1 MILTKEVLLESY
13 KDKLVAWLNF
23 GGGLMDVEIIK
34 NVYEYVE
41 KAFSGL
47 KPILGFMA
55 SVIIYVIF
63 PEKVYLL
70 ALVAVLSASIMDIFT
85 KNYSI
90 IKVNGGYKKAVRD
103 KKLFSK
109 SLWKGTEVKIVSYL
123 SISILTGLSYR
134 VIYLKEAG
142 IILASF
148 VYSVMF
154 MREFQSNIEN
164 LIEAGADLQW
174 LLLFS
179 KKKNKE
185 LMKPYEEETPRSEVN
200 DYEQRI

>member
-1 MILTKEVLLESY
+1 MNE
-13 KDKLVAWLNF
+13 N
-23 GGGLMDVEIIK
+23 II
-34 NVYEYVE
+34 NRMYEYIE
-41 KAFSGL
+41 KAFIEV
-47 KPILGFMA
+47 KPIYAFIA
-55 SVIIYVIF
+55 SIISYVVF
-63 PEKVYLL
+63 PDKAYFL
-70 ALVAVLSASIMDIFT
+70 ALMAVLGASFADIVT
-85 KNYSI
+85 KIYSI
-90 IKVNGGYKKAVRD
+90 IKKHGGYKKAIQSGH
-103 KKLFSK
+103 LFSK

-123 SISILTGLSYR
+123 TISILTGLSYR

-142 IILASF
+142 IFLASF

-164 LIEAGADLQW
+164 LMEAGADVQW

-185 LMKPYEEETPRSEVN
+185 LMKLYEEEQIKKEVN

>member
-1 MILTKEVLLESY
+1 MADITDY
-13 KDKLVAWLNF
+13 
-23 GGGLMDVEIIK
+23 I
-34 NVYEYVE
+34 E
-41 KAFSGL
+41 KAFTGI
-47 KPILGFMA
+47 KPVAGALIGFFT
-55 SVIIYVIF
+55 YVCF
-63 PEKVYLL
+63 PDRAYLL
-70 ALVAVLSASIMDIFT
+70 ALTAVLAASFCDIIT
-85 KNYSI
+85 KCYSI
-90 IKVNGGYKKAVRD
+90 IKKYGGFRTSIEQ

-109 SLWKGTEVKIVSYL
+109 SMWKGSEVKIVSYL
-123 SISILTGLSYR
+123 TIAILTGLAYR

-142 IILASF
+142 IILGSF

-164 LIEAGADLQW
+164 LIEAGADLHW

-185 LMKPYEEETPRSEVN
+185 LMKPYEEENKEKEVNN

>member
-1 MILTKEVLLESY
+1 MDAEIL
-13 KDKLVAWLNF
+13 
-23 GGGLMDVEIIK
+23 K
-34 NVYEYVE
+34 NVYGYISKSFEGM
-41 KAFSGL
+41 KPLFGFIFSGL
-47 KPILGFMA
+47 F
-55 SVIIYVIF
+55 YVMF
-63 PEKVYLL
+63 PDNVHML
-70 ALVAVLSASIMDIFT
+70 ALVAVLLASIMDIFT
-85 KNYSI
+85 KSYSI
-90 IKVNGGYKKAVRD
+90 CKNNGGYRNAVRI

-134 VIYLKEAG
+134 VIFLKEAG
-142 IILASF
+142 IVLASF

-164 LIEAGADLQW
+164 LIEAGADLHW

-179 KKKNKE
+179 KKKNKD
-185 LMKPYEEETPRSEVN
+185 LMKPYEEETSNEETEVN

>member
-1 MILTKEVLLESY
+1 MDGEILRNIW
-13 KDKLVAWLNF
+13 D
-23 GGGLMDVEIIK
+23 
-34 NVYEYVE
+34 YVD
-41 KAFSGL
+41 KAFAGAKPMVGALSGFL
-47 KPILGFMA
+47 F
-55 SVIIYVIF
+55 YVCF
-63 PEKVYLL
+63 PERAYLL
-70 ALVAVLSASIMDIFT
+70 ALMAVLAAALADIAT
-85 KNYSI
+85 KSYSI
-90 IKVNGGYKKAVRD
+90 CKNNGGYRNAVKT

-109 SLWKGTEVKIVSYL
+109 QLWKGTEVKIVAYL
-123 SISILTGLSYR
+123 TISILTGLSYR

-142 IILASF
+142 ILLASF

-185 LMKPYEEETPRSEVN
+185 LLKFYEEENEVTE
-200 DYEQRI
+200 DDQRI